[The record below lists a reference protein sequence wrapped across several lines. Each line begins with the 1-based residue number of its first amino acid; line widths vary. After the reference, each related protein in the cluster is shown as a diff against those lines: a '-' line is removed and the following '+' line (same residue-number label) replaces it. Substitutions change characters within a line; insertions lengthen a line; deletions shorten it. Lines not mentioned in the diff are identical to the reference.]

1 MGPTCTLCV
10 IDDIRSVVD
19 GIAKHIPWA
28 SHRIEVCGT
37 ALDGDEGIR
46 MIRTMKPD
54 IVLTDIRMPN
64 MDGIE
69 MLKTLR
75 EEAFQGKV
83 IFFSGYNDF
92 EYVQQAL
99 RLGAF
104 DYITKPHSVQSI
116 IDVVLKAKKAVEE
129 ERLAERKAEEIRL
142 KLRMSLPILRQELFH
157 LLLHHPASEE
167 HIRRRWE
174 FLQVELSPVDLAV
187 MAIEIDHFAERSRS
201 LSIEEAELVRFTMHN
216 IVEETMARHTNG
228 YIFRESSSRFI
239 AIYNTVDSLEPTS
252 IAELC
257 RENIAAFTKLTVS
270 IGLGRKAASAIQ
282 LREAYREANFAL
294 SYQFYAGGNAVLLYD
309 DVANSDTGLPSYS
322 KDKEQELAM
331 CLLSGNA
338 PKACNVLE
346 SIFAELS
353 AGPKLPE
360 PMLLISVYY
369 ELASVIVRILLEKVP
384 YREIEPIERKFRDG
398 QWISVVPHVELQQ
411 TLLEL
416 CKEGCRSIE
425 SRQNSETERRIE
437 ESIRYIRANLHA
449 DLSIGEC
456 AKHIHVSANYFV
468 HLFKKVTGRTFVQYV
483 TQERIEKAKTM
494 LAAGHQVQ
502 DIAAAVGYEDRRY
515 FSEVFKKSVGMTPS
529 EYKERNL

>member
-1 MGPTCTLCV
+1 MQPTCTLCV
-10 IDDIRSVVD
+10 IDDIRSVVE
-19 GIAKHIPWA
+19 GIANHIPWA
-28 SHRIEVCGT
+28 SHQIEVCGT

-69 MLKTLR
+69 MLTLLR

-104 DYITKPHSVQSI
+104 DYITKPHSVQAI
-116 IDVVLKAKKAVEE
+116 VDVVLKAKQAVEE
-129 ERLAERKAEEIRL
+129 DRLAELKAEEIRL
-142 KLRMSLPILRQELFH
+142 KLRMSLPILRQEFFH

-187 MAIEIDHFAERSRS
+187 MVIEIDHFAESSRS

-216 IVEETMARHTNG
+216 IVEETMAQYTKG
-228 YIFRESSSRFI
+228 YIFRDSSSRFI
-239 AIYNTVDSLEPTS
+239 AIYNTVDSLEPS
-252 IAELC
+252 YIAELC

-270 IGLGRKAASAIQ
+270 IGLGRTAEAAIG
-282 LREAYREANFAL
+282 LRESYREAIFAL
-294 SYQFYAGGNAVLLYD
+294 SYQFYAGGNVVLLYD
-309 DVANSDTGLPSYS
+309 DVANSDTGLPGYS
-322 KDKEQELAM
+322 RDKEQELAM

-338 PKACNVLE
+338 PKSRSVLE

-384 YREIEPIERKFRDG
+384 YSEIEPIERKFRDR
-398 QWISVVPHVELQQ
+398 QWISSVPLIELQQ
-411 TLLEL
+411 ALLEL
-416 CKEGCRSIE
+416 CNEGCRSIE
-425 SRQNSETERRIE
+425 SKQHSETERRIE

-449 DLSIGEC
+449 DLSIGDC

-468 HLFKKVTGRTFVQYV
+468 HLFKKATGRTFVQYV